1 MPARSKMGSIARA
14 RGDVDHDPVARK
26 GGDRAG
32 FVFRAHILTGA
43 L

>member
-14 RGDVDHDPVARK
+14 RGDADHDPAPRK
-26 GGDRAG
+26 RVNRAG
-32 FVFRAHILTGA
+32 FVFRAHILIAA